1 VQTRLEAKPLASARL
16 SEDAL
21 LVEAQP
27 GDATVAACGIRSELW
42 AGSHIAAGK
51 LIYKA
56 GADLMEAARLIRSP
70 RRRRYRTLAS
80 GRRA

>member
-27 GDATVAACGIRSELW
+27 GDATVAARGIRSELW

-56 GADLMEAARLIRSP
+56 GADLMEAACP
-70 RRRRYRTLAS
+70 DPVAAAAPYRTTAS